1 MKFKDQGSVFD
12 FARSLR
18 RTCKLSLGVAAT
30 IAAAALA
37 FALARSRLAGGV
49 AGDATPGLRAS
60 QAYEFMHEAAADEAL
75 TEPGSPRASHRS
87 AAGADPGAT
96 PHRRQRAR
104 GAQRAG
110 RGGGAL
116 RLTRPSTLFP
126 AFLPEGRAIQPRA
139 PPLGRRGCAAAR
151 DRCRRG

>member
-75 TEPGSPRASHRS
+75 TEPG
-87 AAGADPGAT
+87 AT
-96 PHRRQRAR
+96 PHRRQRALAR
-104 GAQRAG
+104 
-110 RGGGAL
+110 AL
-116 RLTRPSTLFP
+116 RRPCPGLAEDLADRRSP
-126 AFLPEGRAIQPRA
+126 RVVRSARAEAAGP
-139 PPLGRRGCAAAR
+139 CA
-151 DRCRRG
+151 